1 MVIAKEVAKPCAQA
15 SCRIF
20 NHWLRWMV
28 FGNTNKAGNKNGNGN
43 IPECPDKLA
52 NLIFWIE
59 FDGNVNKN
67 GNSDRSGKT

>member
-1 MVIAKEVAKPCAQA
+1 
-15 SCRIF
+15 
-20 NHWLRWMV
+20 MV
-28 FGNTNKAGNKNGNGN
+28 FRNTNKAGNKNGNGN
-43 IPECPDKLA
+43 IPECSDKLA